1 MKLEERIARSITQRK
16 GVVVLRSDFNGL
28 GASDSQVS
36 RVINRLIERGK
47 IQRVSRGAFVKTKLN
62 KFTGAPTPA
71 APLEVVAKELFKK
84 LNIQVSPPP
93 EVIAYNAGVTTQ
105 IPAGSAVVVKG
116 RKITRKISVAGRTI
130 KYA

>member
-1 MKLEERIARSITQRK
+1 M
-16 GVVVLRSDFNGL
+16 LRSDFNGL